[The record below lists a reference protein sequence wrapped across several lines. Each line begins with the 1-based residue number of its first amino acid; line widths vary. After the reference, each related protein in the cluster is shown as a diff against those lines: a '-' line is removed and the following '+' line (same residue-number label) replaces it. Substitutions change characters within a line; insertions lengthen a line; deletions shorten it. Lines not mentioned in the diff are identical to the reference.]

1 MKIKSFDKTNLR
13 LLTADIQTALK
24 SVADNYG
31 ISLTYKGARF
41 SATNVSIKLEGA
53 VIGAGGVVETK
64 ERKDWKV
71 YAEMFGLKSA
81 WLDKTFVLAGD
92 QYVISGL
99 ATRKSKYPVLA
110 KCVRNNKTF
119 KFPSDTV
126 KALMAKVS

>member
-1 MKIKSFDKTNLR
+1 MKIKTFDRSNLR

-31 ISLTYKGARF
+31 ISLTYKSSRF
-41 SATNVSIKLEGA
+41 SASNVTIKLEGA
-53 VIGAGGVVETK
+53 IVGAGGVVETK

-81 WLDKTFVLAGD
+81 WLDEAFVHGGD
-92 QYVISGL
+92 QFVICGL

-110 KCVRNNKTF
+110 KCIKNNKTF
-119 KFPSDTV
+119 KFPMDTV
-126 KALMAKVS
+126 KALMEKVA

>member
-1 MKIKSFDKTNLR
+1 MKIKEFDRTNLR
-13 LLTADIQTALK
+13 QIQADIQTALK

-81 WLDKTFVLAGD
+81 WLDKTFVVAGD
-92 QYVISGL
+92 SYIIAGL

-110 KCVRNNKTF
+110 TCVRNQKRF
-119 KFPSDTV
+119 KFPIDTI
-126 KALMAKVS
+126 KALMAKV